1 MKNIKKASVVS
12 VLSLALAIPLTA
24 SAAATTDV
32 APATT
37 DTTAASQSANTSI
50 DVNTPTTGDH
60 IITPQST
67 QPAFDT
73 TLGGQQSEASFSIP
87 AGMGYV
93 KLWVR
98 NTGTETIKFAVHKDS
113 SSGSVMSGTEVR
125 IAPGD
130 TFSWISSSAWPTGR
144 FYATF
149 NTSNTKMSGQAYGK
163 LASTRSEL

>member
-1 MKNIKKASVVS
+1 MKNIKKASLLS
-12 VLSLALAIPLTA
+12 VLSLAVAIPLTA
-24 SAAATTDV
+24 SAAATTEV
-32 APATT
+32 TPATT
-37 DTTAASQSANTSI
+37 DSAAVSQSANTS
-50 DVNTPTTGDH
+50 TTRDH
-60 IITPQST
+60 VITPQST

-125 IAPGD
+125 ITPGD